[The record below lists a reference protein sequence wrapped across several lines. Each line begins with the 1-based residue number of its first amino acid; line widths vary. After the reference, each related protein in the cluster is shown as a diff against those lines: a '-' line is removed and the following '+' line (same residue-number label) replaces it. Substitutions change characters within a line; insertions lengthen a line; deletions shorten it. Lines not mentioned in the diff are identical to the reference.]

1 MDSPQMYLLKLYVEN
16 PTLRAY
22 YEEKIS
28 EHNVMVFT
36 NPHPDSGFD
45 LAVPAEITIEPLGNI
60 LLDLCVKTAMVKI
73 DPEKAEPTMAAS
85 ASSFAA
91 MPQTPSGFY
100 MYPRSSLGTKTK
112 LRLANSVGI
121 IDSGYRGDLMAS
133 LDNIH
138 HEQPHVAEQWDRL
151 VQICAPD
158 LSPFVIQ
165 LVENSDE
172 LRASTRGEGG
182 FGSTG
187 MN

>member
-1 MDSPQMYLLKLYVEN
+1 MDSSQMYLLKLYVED

-22 YEEKIS
+22 YEDKVS
-28 EHNVMVFT
+28 AHNVMVFT

-45 LAVPAEITIEPLGNI
+45 LAVPTQTTIEPLGNI
-60 LLDLCVKTAMVKI
+60 LLDLGVKTAMVKI
-73 DPEKAEPTMAAS
+73 DPEKAEPIMAAS
-85 ASSFAA
+85 SFSA
-91 MPQTPSGFY
+91 MPQIPSGFY

-121 IDSGYRGDLMAS
+121 IDSGYRGNLMAS
-133 LDNIH
+133 FDNIH
-138 HEQPHVAEQWDRL
+138 HEQAHLAEQGDRL

-158 LSPFVIQ
+158 LSPFIIE

-172 LRASTRGEGG
+172 LSSSTRGSGG

-187 MN
+187 TN

>member
-1 MDSPQMYLLKLYVEN
+1 MDSTQMYLLKLYVED

-22 YEEKIS
+22 YEEKVS
-28 EHNVMVFT
+28 EHNVLIFT

-45 LAVPAEITIEPLGNI
+45 LAVPTETTIEPLDNI
-60 LLDLCVKTAMVKI
+60 LLDLHVKTAMVKI
-73 DPEKAEPTMAAS
+73 DPDKAEPTMMAS
-85 ASSFAA
+85 NFATI
-91 MPQTPSGFY
+91 PQTPSGFY

-121 IDSGYRGDLMAS
+121 IDSGYRGNLMAS

-138 HEQPHVAEQWDRL
+138 PNQAHLAEQGDRL

-158 LSPFVIQ
+158 LSPFMIQ
-165 LVENSDE
+165 LVENLDE
-172 LRASTRGEGG
+172 LRSTTRGEGG

-187 MN
+187 TN

>member
-1 MDSPQMYLLKLYVEN
+1 MDASQMYPLKLYVED

-28 EHNVMVFT
+28 AHNVMVFT

-45 LAVPAEITIEPLGNI
+45 LAVPTETTIEPLSNI
-60 LLDLCVKTAMVKI
+60 LLDLGVKTAMVKI
-73 DPEKAEPTMAAS
+73 DPDKAEPTMG

-121 IDSGYRGDLMAS
+121 IDSGYRGNLKAS

-138 HEQPHVAEQWDRL
+138 PEQEHLAEQGDRL

-158 LSPFVIQ
+158 LSPFMVQ
-165 LVENSDE
+165 LVENSDD
-172 LRASTRGEGG
+172 LRGSTRGEGG

-187 MN
+187 IN

>member
-1 MDSPQMYLLKLYVEN
+1 MDSPQMYLLKLYVED

-22 YEEKIS
+22 YEDKAS
-28 EHNVMVFT
+28 AHNVMVFT

-45 LAVPAEITIEPLGNI
+45 LAVPSQTTIEPLDNI
-60 LLDLCVKTAMVKI
+60 LLDLGVKTAMVKI
-73 DPEKAEPTMAAS
+73 NLEEAEPTMGAS
-85 ASSFAA
+85 DSSFSG

-100 MYPRSSLGTKTK
+100 MYPRSSLGTKTR

-121 IDSGYRGDLMAS
+121 IDSGYRGNLMAS

-138 HEQPHVAEQWDRL
+138 PNRPHLAEQGDRL

-158 LSPFVIQ
+158 LSPFMIQ
-165 LVENSDE
+165 IVENSDD
-172 LRASTRGEGG
+172 LSSSTRGSGG

-187 MN
+187 IN